1 MAGGAIAL
9 AGQVERVYEDT
20 ELVEI
25 VLLAGPM
32 ASGLYKNLRRQGA
45 SAEAIRAAVKDSYAV
60 DIPPKYVGQEASAAP
75 AAGLGGAN
83 KFIYAAAN
91 PLSSWF
97 NKNDRKLAEE
107 MTAALAAAGAAG
119 SVNPT
124 SVKIQTH
131 YKPLMDMQIAYL
143 QNIDFTKLKKEEDIL
158 YLVRQLLTC
167 VDLYLRIKEHEKLIA
182 NIAATPANQ
191 PGAKKELESK
201 LKKFE
206 AEYLHPTKYTVVHI
220 VRPYKTPAA
229 LNDLQTNDLLK
240 KVKTVNSDLKKLI
253 GNTIIEVFESTS
265 TDIISRVLSVIDA
278 YAGAW

>member
-1 MAGGAIAL
+1 MVAG
-9 AGQVERVYEDT
+9 
-20 ELVEI
+20 
-25 VLLAGPM
+25 M
-32 ASGLYKNLRRQGA
+32 YKNLKNQGA
-45 SAEAIRAAVKDSYAV
+45 PAGAIRAAIKERRHV
-60 DIPPKYVGQEASAAP
+60 DIPPKYVGQAASAAP

-91 PLSSWF
+91 PLSFWF
-97 NKNDRKLAEE
+97 NKNDIKLAEE
-107 MTAALAAAGAAG
+107 MTTALAAAGVPG
-119 SVNPT
+119 SFNLT

-182 NIAATPANQ
+182 NIALIPANQ
-191 PGAKKELESK
+191 PGAKRELESK

-206 AEYLHPTKYTVVHI
+206 AEYLHPTKYTVVQI
-220 VRPYKTPAA
+220 VKPYNGPAI
-229 LNDLQTNDLLK
+229 LTGLQTNDLLK
-240 KVKTVNSDLKKLI
+240 KVKTVNSDLKKRI

-265 TDIISRVLSVIDA
+265 TDIISGVLTVIDS
-278 YAGAW
+278 YTGAW